1 MPTISLDESIPTLA
15 ERRRRASR
23 ELMRGEILAAAQ
35 NIIRTQGMDAL
46 SLRALAKA
54 VGVTAP
60 ALYEYFSS
68 KEAILRALFVEGSHV
83 MLARMEQTI
92 SGSEPGVQRVLAVLN
107 GYRRFAREEP
117 DYFRLLFG
125 TVEPPLEFSE
135 DEYAGMKAIFGRFIG
150 IITDAINQGDL
161 RPLPPETLS
170 CSLWALVHG
179 VALLEND
186 SFMARKDLDGDGKSL
201 HFNDAM
207 KLLLLSVATPRGA
220 QVIGPLE
227 HPC

>member
-1 MPTISLDESIPTLA
+1 MPAISLDESIPTLV

-60 ALYEYFSS
+60 ALYEYFSN
-68 KEAILRALFVEGSHV
+68 KEAILRALFVEGSQV

-92 SGSEPGVQRVLAVLN
+92 LGSEPGVQRVLAVLN

-125 TVEPPLEFSE
+125 TVEPPLELSE
-135 DEYAGMKAIFGRFIG
+135 DEYAGMKAIFGRFTG
-150 IITDAINQGDL
+150 IIAEAITQGDL
-161 RPLPPETLS
+161 TQLPPETLS

-186 SFMARKDLDGDGKSL
+186 SFMARKDFEGDGESM
-201 HFNDAM
+201 HFDDAM

-227 HPC
+227 NPC